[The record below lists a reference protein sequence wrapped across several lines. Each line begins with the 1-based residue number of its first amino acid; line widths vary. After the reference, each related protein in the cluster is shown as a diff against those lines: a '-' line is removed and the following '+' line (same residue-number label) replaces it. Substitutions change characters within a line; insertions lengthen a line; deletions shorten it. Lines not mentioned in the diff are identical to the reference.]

1 MHSNRHTKVL
11 FREHLGVWGGHG
23 IGSALW
29 TQGSFSLQVAAMPTT
44 YFSGSLVNP
53 RVSKNDPRTG
63 LLTGHRCT
71 GSQRLT
77 APWVDTAVICSE
89 DSLSREKE
97 AFTPR
102 LWGRSHAALATSN
115 PQGPVNQALPVICPL
130 HPSSVIPTR
139 LSRHLLERR
148 LPQSSRRGQEKMR
161 RLRSQAQGCPTEP
174 LAQSGAS
181 AGFGPKSGGSHFCPG
196 APFPA

>member
-23 IGSALW
+23 IGSAVW
-29 TQGSFSLQVAAMPTT
+29 TQGSFSLQVTAMPTT

-53 RVSKNDPRTG
+53 RVSDNDPRTG

-77 APWVDTAVICSE
+77 APWVNAIVICSE
-89 DSLSREKE
+89 DSLARE

-115 PQGPVNQALPVICPL
+115 PQGTVDQVLLVICPL
-130 HPSSVIPTR
+130 HPSSVIPMR
-139 LSRHLLERR
+139 LSRHFLERR
-148 LPQSSRRGQEKMR
+148 RHQS
-161 RLRSQAQGCPTEP
+161 PTET
-174 LAQSGAS
+174 LTAS
-181 AGFGPKSGGSHFCPG
+181 P
-196 APFPA
+196 

>member
-1 MHSNRHTKVL
+1 MSQKTKWLAPLHLSCHQVL
-11 FREHLGVWGGHG
+11 GLNWKMNLLVWKNTYLAEQQAHKAVIQRTSGVWGGHG
-23 IGSALW
+23 IGSVLW

-53 RVSKNDPRTG
+53 RVGKNDPRTG

-77 APWVDTAVICSE
+77 APWVDAAVICSE
-89 DSLSREKE
+89 DSLAREKE

-115 PQGPVNQALPVICPL
+115 PQGPVDQALPVICPL
-130 HPSSVIPTR
+130 HPSSVIPQDSHGVSWR
-139 LSRHLLERR
+139 GDSLKAHDVGRR
-148 LPQSSRRGQEKMR
+148 RCEG
-161 RLRSQAQGCPTEP
+161 
-174 LAQSGAS
+174 
-181 AGFGPKSGGSHFCPG
+181 
-196 APFPA
+196 